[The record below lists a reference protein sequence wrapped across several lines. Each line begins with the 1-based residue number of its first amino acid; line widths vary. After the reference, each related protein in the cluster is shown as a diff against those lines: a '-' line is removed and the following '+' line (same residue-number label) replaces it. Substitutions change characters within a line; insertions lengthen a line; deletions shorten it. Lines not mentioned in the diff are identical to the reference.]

1 MAQVVDTTDFY
12 VGLKLRWQDGIW
24 EIVEYDHHKMGRG
37 GAVVRTK
44 LRNVESGAIVE
55 NSFKPGEKFERII
68 YEDKPAQ
75 YSYRNGEDYV
85 FLDLATYEEMKL
97 SPQVLGDAVKYLVDN
112 LEIQIEFFEGKVMG
126 IELPK
131 SVIMKVIDTPPSFK
145 GDTVTGGGKP
155 ATLETGL
162 VVTVPV
168 FVQPDEDI
176 VIDTRS
182 GLYLERAKKGN

>member
-12 VGLKLRWQDGIW
+12 VGLKFRWQDGIW

-44 LRNVESGAIVE
+44 LRNVETGSIVE
-55 NSFKPGEKFERII
+55 NSFKPGEKFERIV
-68 YEDKPAQ
+68 YEEKPAQ
-75 YSYRNGEDYV
+75 YSYRDGEDYV
-85 FLDLATYEEMKL
+85 FMDLATYDQMTL
-97 SPQVLGDAVKYLVDN
+97 TPAVLGEAAKYLVDD
-112 LEIQIEFFEGKVMG
+112 LEIKLEMFEGKIMG

-131 SVIMKVIDTPPSFK
+131 SVILKVTDTPPSFK

-168 FVQPDEDI
+168 FIEPGEEI
-176 VIDTRS
+176 VVDTRT
-182 GLYLERAKKGN
+182 GLYLERAKK

>member
-1 MAQVVDTTDFY
+1 VAQVVDTTDFY
-12 VGLKLRWQDGIW
+12 VGLKFKWQDGIW

-44 LRNVESGAIVE
+44 LRNVDTGSVVE
-55 NSFKPGEKFERII
+55 NSFRPGDKFERVI

-75 YSYRNGEDYV
+75 YSYRDGGDFV
-85 FLDLATYEEMKL
+85 FMDLMSYDQMTL
-97 SPQVLGDAVKYLVDN
+97 SPEVLGEAVKYLTDD
-112 LEIQIEFFEGKVMG
+112 LEVKIEFYEGRIMG

-131 SVIMKVIDTPPSFK
+131 SVVLEVVETPPSFK

-155 ATLETGL
+155 ATLNTGL

-168 FVQPDEDI
+168 FIGVGEK
-176 VIDTRS
+176 VVVDTRT
-182 GLYLERAKKGN
+182 GLYLERAK

>member
-12 VGLKLRWQDGIW
+12 VGLKFRWQSGIW

-44 LRNVESGAIVE
+44 LRNVETGSAVE

-68 YEDKPAQ
+68 YEEKPAQ
-75 YSYRNGEDYV
+75 YSYRDGDDYV
-85 FLDLATYEEMKL
+85 FMDLATYDQMTL
-97 SPQVLGDAVKYLVDN
+97 SPAVLGRAVDYLVDN
-112 LEIQIEFFEGKVMG
+112 LEIQLEVFEGKIMG

-131 SVIMKVIDTPPSFK
+131 SVILKVVDTPPSFK
-145 GDTVTGGGKP
+145 GDTVSGGGKP

-162 VVTVPV
+162 TVTVPV
-168 FVQPDEDI
+168 FVLPGEDI
-176 VIDTRS
+176 VVDSRP
-182 GLYLERAKKGN
+182 GLYLERSKK